1 MKTILT
7 NTTEEYVP
15 EYPNGTYAYFA
26 TVDENWNS
34 AYPYAVNSFYGV
46 YSNALVNSVSEP
58 TIYTSTVST
67 ELIDLNKLNINV
79 FPNPSTDLIAIQ
91 IGQLSKIN
99 LNIELTNS
107 DGKLIEKKQINAGST
122 IAYFNTETLYN
133 GIYLIKISH
142 QNGESVIKKVV
153 INR

>member
-1 MKTILT
+1 M
-7 NTTEEYVP
+7 NT
-15 EYPNGTYAYFA
+15 
-26 TVDENWNS
+26 
-34 AYPYAVNSFYGV
+34 FYGI

-58 TIYTSTVST
+58 TTIYTSTVSN
-67 ELIDLNKLNINV
+67 ELIDLNYLNINI
-79 FPNPSTDLIAIQ
+79 FPNPSRDLIAIQ

-99 LNIELTNS
+99 LNIELSNS
-107 DGKLIEKKQINAGST
+107 EGKLIERKQISAGST

-142 QNGESVIKKVV
+142 LNGESVIKKVV